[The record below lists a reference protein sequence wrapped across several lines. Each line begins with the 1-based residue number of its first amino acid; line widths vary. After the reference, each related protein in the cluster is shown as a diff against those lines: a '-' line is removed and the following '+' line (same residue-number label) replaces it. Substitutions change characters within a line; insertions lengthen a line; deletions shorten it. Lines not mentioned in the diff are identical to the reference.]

1 LAKLARVHGAEHP
14 GNQADYQVPERSG
27 LIEVPMAFAQIQQ
40 LLNLDLGALLGPTR
54 QLLGLDIGSSAI
66 KLVQLKEQKGR
77 YILQKFGIK
86 PLEPEVI
93 VDGTVMD
100 AARVVTVIKD
110 LLKET
115 EVRLK
120 NVAMSISGHSVIV
133 KKIALPA
140 MPDDELE
147 EQVKLAA
154 EQYIPF
160 DINEVNLDFHV
171 LNPLEQS
178 EDGQSQMS
186 VLLVAAKKEKVNEL
200 AELVKGAGLTPVVLD
215 VDAFAIENMY
225 GINYAVSPEEVTTLV
240 NIGASVMNV
249 NILKGTTSLFTRDVS
264 IGGNRYTESIQ
275 RELGV
280 SYEEA
285 EAAKEGGRREGLDPE
300 AVATV
305 IEGVNAEV
313 TSEIARSVDYFKS
326 TYTDGEVNRILMCGG
341 CAKVSGLMQHLK
353 ERLGGTVELA
363 NPFNR
368 VDTAAAGFDPDFL
381 ADVAPQAAV
390 GVGLALRTVGDR

>member
-1 LAKLARVHGAEHP
+1 
-14 GNQADYQVPERSG
+14 
-27 LIEVPMAFAQIQQ
+27 MTFAPIQQ
-40 LLNLDLGALLGPTR
+40 LLSLDIWSLLGPTK

-66 KLVQLKEQKGR
+66 KLVQMKEQKGR

-100 AARVVTVIKD
+100 AARVVTAIKD
-110 LLKET
+110 LLKEA
-115 EVRLK
+115 EVKLK

-133 KKIALPA
+133 KKIALPP
-140 MPDDELE
+140 MPDEELE
-147 EQVKLAA
+147 MQVMLAA

-178 EDGQSQMS
+178 DDGQPQMS

-200 AELVKGAGLTPVVLD
+200 AELVKGAGLTPLVLD

-225 GINYAVSPEEVTTLV
+225 GINYEVNPEEIVTLV

-249 NILKGTTSLFTRDVS
+249 NILKGATSLFTRDIS

-285 EAAKEGGRREGLDPE
+285 EVAKRGERREGLDPE
-300 AVATV
+300 AVTTV

-313 TSEIARSVDYFKS
+313 ASEIARSVDYFKS
-326 TYTDGEVNRILMCGG
+326 TYTDGEVSRILMCGG
-341 CAKVSGLMQHLK
+341 CAKVPGLMPQLK
-353 ERLGGTVELA
+353 ERMGGAVELA
-363 NPFNR
+363 NPFNC
-368 VDTAAAGFDPDFL
+368 VDTAVAGFDPDFL